1 MELNKEI
8 GSFSADL
15 AFFDNLQHKYVLGA
29 KIENAKEEIDSQKS
43 LYDQAYLVGRGWNMY
58 YMFYHNWLRSA
69 DIEIKNILNQLK

>member
-58 YMFYHNWLRSA
+58 YMFYPEFYSCYATKA
-69 DIEIKNILNQLK
+69 DYLLD